1 MRLKRSLLLGAA
13 GLALLLTAPPPARAG
28 GAAFTFDPRAYAP
41 GQRVLGRA
49 SFDPTVKGNGRL
61 EDGPFYAYL
70 LPLNEAIPPP
80 AIPDRGVLL
89 GRIGMRM
96 SGLGSAIAT
105 ISFVMPDVRP
115 GTYVIE
121 PCDDPCR
128 RDIVGDFVG
137 GTIEVV
143 RTPELALIENVR
155 IAVRP
160 DLDEATARVRANLA
174 SGIADTRSR
183 QAAEEARQ
191 QTLAEQMS
199 RLQSQVDR
207 LTSRDS
213 GSSWSV
219 AMSGWAVAAGIILVA
234 ALRRRGPRSRVTVA
248 TDLASSKPAQSG
260 SPTS

>member
-13 GLALLLTAPPPARAG
+13 GLTLLLTAPPPARAG

-70 LPLNEAIPPP
+70 LPLNEAIPPL

-89 GRIGMRM
+89 GRIAMGM

-155 IAVRP
+155 IALRP

-174 SGIADTRSR
+174 SGIADTHSRPGGGGGTPANAGRADEQVAVPGRSTHLEGLWLIVVGR
-183 QAAEEARQ
+183 HER
-191 QTLAEQMS
+191 
-199 RLQSQVDR
+199 V
-207 LTSRDS
+207 
-213 GSSWSV
+213 GC
-219 AMSGWAVAAGIILVA
+219 
-234 ALRRRGPRSRVTVA
+234 RRGNHPGCGAAPARTAQPRDRC
-248 TDLASSKPAQSG
+248 D
-260 SPTS
+260 